1 MAGNSRTTFTKR
13 SKERARQEKRADK
26 SQKMEQRKLQKQA
39 DEPAKRDGEPVI
51 QYDEDGQPIALGFH
65 DFYPFPGRAAFVLRA
80 INNRISPYATAK
92 SGMSAAVRQAP
103 SWFSSPWERLLCP
116 CQKTEQSAFG

>member
-26 SQKMEQRKLQKQA
+26 SQKMEQRKQEKQA
-39 DEPAKRDGEPVI
+39 EPTERNGEPII

-65 DFYPFPGRAAFVLRA
+65 DF
-80 INNRISPYATAK
+80 
-92 SGMSAAVRQAP
+92 
-103 SWFSSPWERLLCP
+103 
-116 CQKTEQSAFG
+116 